1 MTEHLSQEGLAQY
14 CERTRPVTELI
25 AADDHLAE
33 CADCREQLTAA
44 ARFAP
49 AASSA
54 AAALRRDLQASLR
67 PEHISYEQLAAYV
80 DREAD
85 AVEREVIESHLSH
98 CSHCVEQYEELRAF
112 AAQLSTYP
120 DKEYAPAVPPTL
132 WERVRK
138 ALGLESFSV
147 STLALGIAGI
157 AALLLLVLTPW
168 VMLRREQSPSAPV
181 AKADGPSAPMAASP
195 APSLAAPAPQPT
207 AEAPQPAAAP
217 LVALNDGG
225 REIALTKDG
234 GLAGADGIS
243 VADQQKIKNALKSG
257 RVSLPDVP
265 QELGD
270 ARRGA
275 LMGGASER
283 TFNLVGPVAKIVA
296 TDRPM
301 LRWQKLKGAE
311 SYRVEVSD
319 PLDNYKEVAT
329 SPALT
334 TNEWRVDRPLPR
346 GHVYTWQVVAIKNG
360 EEIKSPSPDAPEA
373 RFKVLEQA
381 KAGEIERAK
390 KAYGNQ
396 HLALGLV
403 YAEAGLL
410 DEAEREFR
418 ALVAANPTSAEAKRL
433 LRAVQARK

>member
-1 MTEHLSQEGLAQY
+1 MEQY
-14 CERTRPVTELI
+14 RERTLPFAELI

-33 CADCREQLTAA
+33 CADCREHLGAA
-44 ARFAP
+44 ASLAP
-49 AASSA
+49 AASA

-85 AVEREVIESHLSH
+85 AVEREVVESHLSH

-120 DKEYAPAVPPTL
+120 DKEYAPAVPLTL

-147 STLALGIAGI
+147 STLALGMAGI

-168 VMLRREQSPSAPV
+168 VMLRREQSSPAPV
-181 AKADGPSAPMAASP
+181 AKVDGPGAAKP
-195 APSLAAPAPQPT
+195 APTLAAPAPQPT
-207 AEAPQPAAAP
+207 AEAPHPAEAP

-225 REIALTKDG
+225 REIALTRDG
-234 GLAGADGIS
+234 NLAGADGIS
-243 VADQQKIKNALKSG
+243 AADQQKIKSALKSG
-257 RVSLPDVP
+257 RVVLPDVP

-270 ARRGA
+270 VRRGA

-296 TDRPM
+296 TDRPV
-301 LRWQKLKGAE
+301 LRWQKLEGAE

-346 GHVYTWQVVAIKNG
+346 GHIYTWQVVAIKNG

-396 HLALGLV
+396 HLALGLA

-410 DEAEREFR
+410 EEAEREFR
-418 ALVAANPTSAEAKRL
+418 ALVAANPSSAEAKRL